1 MKRFIKLFVMSA
13 VVTFCIHMSLYFGIT
28 LIWPA
33 AATGLTVLGLIPVAV
48 VLDNMLF
55 SQLLKRK
62 LI

>member
-1 MKRFIKLFVMSA
+1 MKRFTKLFVMST
-13 VVTFCIHMSLYFGIT
+13 VVSFCIHMSLYFGIT

-33 AATGLTVLGLIPVAV
+33 AAINFTVLGLIPVAL
-48 VLDNMLF
+48 VLNNMLF